1 MSYYKETLKFLFL
14 PIIALL
20 IGVFLIGLGIYEKVT
35 SPTKGFEAAT
45 GYLCGSTLYED
56 EHYDAIKQES
66 SAATYKLTYCFT
78 VDSEK
83 YFVTSDYSTA
93 FVPAEGTP
101 CEILYNPENPDEAVI
116 GGPNKNSTQLMFIG
130 FFFALGSLPFFIG
143 RVGTIIPKKQSK
155 AETSKSSKSSKKR
168 KTKSD
173 NSELQFNSLGII
185 MSVIVMLFG
194 YGACCMMSNS
204 FSIKGIISYYITSFT
219 LPMIIPI
226 LLIAAGLYTV
236 INIIYKYFKNSNKR

>member
-20 IGVFLIGLGIYEKVT
+20 IGVLLIGFGVYEKIT

-45 GYLCGSTLYED
+45 GYLCGSTLYEG
-56 EHYDAIKQES
+56 EHYDAVKQEL

-83 YFVTSDYSTA
+83 HFVTSNYSTA

-116 GGPNKNSTQLMFIG
+116 GGPNKTSNHMLFIG
-130 FFFALGSLPFFIG
+130 FFFSLGSLPFFIG
-143 RVGTIIPKKQSK
+143 SVGTIVPKKQSK

-173 NSELQFNSLGII
+173 NSELQFNSIGII
-185 MSVIVMLFG
+185 MSTIAILFG
-194 YGACCMMSNS
+194 YGAFALISNS
-204 FSIKGIISYYITSFT
+204 FSIKGIINYCMTSFK